1 MAITMSVRRPGRT
14 ILVAIALF
22 SLVAGTL
29 VVRAIREPARATSSG
44 SPYDVPLAVDTNPN
58 PNVFETT
65 ITAQVATVDL
75 GTGSGATVKAFT
87 FNGTVP
93 GPEIRIK
100 PNDTVIVHFKN
111 QLPAGQK
118 TGIHWHGVELNNRSD
133 GTAVTQNAVPPG
145 GEYLYKFIA
154 PRPGIFWYHPHH
166 HLSTNQVFKGMYG
179 SLIVADPNETTLQN
193 NSKLPPQSET
203 RTLVLSDTTVC
214 KGAPEDTNTYN
225 PGVPAFQSQPP
236 PWSGFGAFPGQ
247 GGPTPEKLCKTPLND
262 DGIITATPLAA
273 GDIPNIQVA
282 TAAGSI
288 PVVEGQTVLTNG
300 KNVGARGGSPT
311 SPGALAPG
319 ASTLP
324 VRAGQGVRFQVVNAA
339 TTRYMRLQLTT
350 TTGTPVNLF
359 RVGGEGGLLD
369 LAVLEGG
376 VVPDVPHANNF
387 DFKYAQGEIL
397 VPPGDRA
404 DIVAAIPT
412 SATGTLTLWTL
423 DFQRTGGGFANIPTV
438 PVAHLAV
445 SGSQPIP
452 YTISQ
457 STLLRGS
464 IPGQSVAVLPLT
476 ADTLLDPAT
485 FAPVKDGKA
494 APLLPITITATP
506 GGPTSIDGIAGEHNE
521 SFDYTVI
528 PKMKNARYARIG
540 DILQLTA
547 RNSTGAHHPFHLH
560 GFSIQPLALIKDG
573 GAGPDFAVPF
583 REFRDEFDIP
593 PTYTLVF
600 RVELKDRPLADGV
613 TPGGGLGRWLI
624 HCHIFFHHSLGML
637 SELIV
642 LPRDVPQKGNE
653 KPYLD
658 ANSVSTST
666 AFGGLATMAGTVMD
680 PDFNPPPPGEAV
692 TLTASVGS
700 VVNNGDGTWAWSYA
714 PAAVPQFVYIT
725 GTDPFG
731 HKSQAVFELKIVC
744 SNNVTGLQ
752 PTSLT
757 LTSGTWCIKDAT
769 ITGSVTVNPGAS
781 AIISNSSIGGNLSG
795 TSGPGAVLVCGSTVT
810 GQTMFLNATGFI
822 LLGDTQ
828 EFGCAGN
835 SLRNVTLTGNK
846 SGIEVSDNSLIDGS
860 LTVNS
865 TTGAGPFPDNVAPA
879 IENNPITGALSCSG
893 NAVNPTNNG
902 RPNSVSGTR
911 SGQCAAL

>member
-339 TTRYMRLQLTT
+339 TTR
-350 TTGTPVNLF
+350 
-359 RVGGEGGLLD
+359 
-369 LAVLEGG
+369 
-376 VVPDVPHANNF
+376 
-387 DFKYAQGEIL
+387 
-397 VPPGDRA
+397 
-404 DIVAAIPT
+404 
-412 SATGTLTLWTL
+412 
-423 DFQRTGGGFANIPTV
+423 
-438 PVAHLAV
+438 
-445 SGSQPIP
+445 
-452 YTISQ
+452 
-457 STLLRGS
+457 
-464 IPGQSVAVLPLT
+464 
-476 ADTLLDPAT
+476 
-485 FAPVKDGKA
+485 
-494 APLLPITITATP
+494 
-506 GGPTSIDGIAGEHNE
+506 
-521 SFDYTVI
+521 
-528 PKMKNARYARIG
+528 
-540 DILQLTA
+540 
-547 RNSTGAHHPFHLH
+547 
-560 GFSIQPLALIKDG
+560 
-573 GAGPDFAVPF
+573 
-583 REFRDEFDIP
+583 
-593 PTYTLVF
+593 
-600 RVELKDRPLADGV
+600 
-613 TPGGGLGRWLI
+613 
-624 HCHIFFHHSLGML
+624 
-637 SELIV
+637 
-642 LPRDVPQKGNE
+642 
-653 KPYLD
+653 
-658 ANSVSTST
+658 
-666 AFGGLATMAGTVMD
+666 
-680 PDFNPPPPGEAV
+680 
-692 TLTASVGS
+692 
-700 VVNNGDGTWAWSYA
+700 
-714 PAAVPQFVYIT
+714 
-725 GTDPFG
+725 
-731 HKSQAVFELKIVC
+731 
-744 SNNVTGLQ
+744 
-752 PTSLT
+752 
-757 LTSGTWCIKDAT
+757 
-769 ITGSVTVNPGAS
+769 
-781 AIISNSSIGGNLSG
+781 
-795 TSGPGAVLVCGSTVT
+795 
-810 GQTMFLNATGFI
+810 
-822 LLGDTQ
+822 
-828 EFGCAGN
+828 
-835 SLRNVTLTGNK
+835 
-846 SGIEVSDNSLIDGS
+846 
-860 LTVNS
+860 
-865 TTGAGPFPDNVAPA
+865 
-879 IENNPITGALSCSG
+879 
-893 NAVNPTNNG
+893 
-902 RPNSVSGTR
+902 
-911 SGQCAAL
+911 